1 MESLSSST
9 ILGLFTLLPGTLRI
23 SATQQLRSLVT
34 KLPST
39 GIHLQDT
46 SHSLALLPPTSQE
59 EQLSLLW
66 WPGEGTAAEEVRH
79 VALASQQEMMTH
91 AGKN

>member
-9 ILGLFTLLPGTLRI
+9 ILGLFTLLPGTLRT
-23 SATQQLRSLVT
+23 SAAQQLRSLVT

-39 GIHLQDT
+39 GVHLQDT
-46 SHSLALLPPTSQE
+46 SHSLALLPPASQE

>member
-9 ILGLFTLLPGTLRI
+9 ILGLFTLLPGTLRT
-23 SATQQLRSLVT
+23 SAGEQLRSLVT
-34 KLPST
+34 KLPSM
-39 GIHLQDT
+39 GAHLQDT

-59 EQLSLLW
+59 EQLSLLQ

-79 VALASQQEMMTH
+79 VALASQRKMMTR

>member
-9 ILGLFTLLPGTLRI
+9 ILGLFTLLPGTLRT
-23 SATQQLRSLVT
+23 SAGEQLRSPVT
-34 KLPST
+34 KLPSM
-39 GIHLQDT
+39 GAHLQDT
-46 SHSLALLPPTSQE
+46 SHSLALLPPASQE
-59 EQLSLLW
+59 EQLSLLR

-79 VALASQQEMMTH
+79 VALASQRKMTH